1 MATQT
6 RHRSVV
12 EFEVLPDEIDG
23 WDLRRKGDDLPLSNH
38 ATRQSAE
45 EAARVIAEEEG
56 GEASVEVRE
65 QAVEHLEE
73 GAGVKVF
80 LLALGGLLLLALL
93 ILVVVSI
100 VGATTEF
107 GA

>member
-1 MATQT
+1 MATRT
-6 RHRSVV
+6 HHKTV
-12 EFEVLPDEIDG
+12 EFEVVPDEIDG
-23 WDLRRKGDDLPLSNH
+23 WDLKRRGADLPISNH

-45 EAARVIAEEEG
+45 EAARVIAAEEG

-65 QAVEHLEE
+65 HAVEHLDE
-73 GAGVKVF
+73 GSGVRVF

-93 ILVVVSI
+93 VLVVVSI
-100 VGATTEF
+100 IGATTDF